1 MPVRSDLHLALE
13 EPSLEGCRGQI
24 FPLGISADARI
35 SLVTRCARAR
45 RILGFTSARTHLVGQ
60 LSMTTEPKSFDAASA
75 SMVSPTRWSETCEV
89 TARIKEHGTTSY
101 LKYSRVMQLF
111 KGGDT

>member
-1 MPVRSDLHLALE
+1 
-13 EPSLEGCRGQI
+13 
-24 FPLGISADARI
+24 
-35 SLVTRCARAR
+35 
-45 RILGFTSARTHLVGQ
+45 
-60 LSMTTEPKSFDAASA
+60 MTTEPKSFDAASA